1 MTEKT
6 NDVRDPIFEALR
18 RNRGQ
23 YFHPEGQLNQ
33 EQRAL
38 IMQKAQVLTDDEK
51 TDDEKRGE
59 LCVLLF
65 ILREKIQKAQ
75 VDIDVLE
82 RELWEL
88 DIATLAEMGAV
99 RFADDVVPCR
109 SFSNLDGMWVLT
121 PMGEMLLYRLRE
133 VHDNSQHMWD
143 ALRTD
148 DIPV

>member
-23 YFHPEGQLNQ
+23 YFHPEGQLTQ

-82 RELWEL
+82 HELWEL
-88 DIATLAEMGAV
+88 DIATLEKLGAV
-99 RFADDVVPCR
+99 RYTDDVLPCH
-109 SFSNLDGMWVLT
+109 MWVLT

-133 VHDNSQHMWD
+133 VDDEAQHVWD
-143 ALRTD
+143 GVGSD
-148 DIPV
+148 DTQV